1 MPGWLWPSL
10 PFLVLLV
17 LLMFGYPVAF
27 ALAGTGIAFILLSD
41 PRLLE
46 LIPIRIWGN
55 MNEFVLVAV
64 PLFIFMG
71 GLLERSGL
79 ADDLLHTLSLVF
91 GRLRG
96 GLAISV
102 VVVGAIL
109 AATTGI
115 VGASVVTIGLLAL
128 PSMLRQGY
136 SSELATGT
144 IAAAGTLGQLIP
156 PSIVLVVLGDVMG
169 VSVRDLFVGAV
180 FPGLLLVGLYALY
193 IILFAHFRPQGAPP
207 AVLAGTRDRP
217 PPAVLVQR
225 VVRALLPPAFLI
237 LAVLGSIFF
246 GIATPTEAAAVG
258 ALGAMILA
266 WLNGRLTAENL
277 RETAVLTTK
286 LTSMIFIL
294 LTGAN
299 VFSLGLRS
307 IGSDLFVRDLLVGL
321 PGGQMGF
328 VVLTMLIVFVLGF
341 PLEFLEITFIVVPIL
356 TPIIQELG
364 INPIWYAILLAVN
377 LQTAFISP
385 PVGAT
390 LFYLK
395 GVAPPSVT
403 MAHIYRGVMP
413 FIAMQIVA
421 LILLILFPQITL
433 WLPTGTGR

>member
-1 MPGWLWPSL
+1 VPDWLWPSL
-10 PFLVLLV
+10 PFFVLLV
-17 LLMFGYPVAF
+17 LLLIGYPVAF
-27 ALAGTGIAFILLSD
+27 ALAGTGVIFILLSD

-46 LIPIRIWGN
+46 LIPLRIWGN
-55 MNEFVLVAV
+55 MSEFVLVAV

-71 GLLERSGL
+71 GMLERSGL
-79 ADDLLHTLSLVF
+79 ADDLLETLSMIF

-102 VVVGAIL
+102 VAVGAIL

-115 VGASVVTIGLLAL
+115 VGASVVTMGILAL
-128 PSMLRQGY
+128 PPMLRQGY
-136 SSELATGT
+136 SRELSTGT

-169 VSVRDLFVGAV
+169 VSVRDLFLGAV
-180 FPGLLLVGLYALY
+180 LPGFLLVGLYVIY
-193 IILFAHFRPQGAPP
+193 IAVYAYLRPQSAPS
-207 AVLAGTRDRP
+207 AVLADP
-217 PPAVLVQR
+217 LSAVALARR

-266 WLNGRLTAENL
+266 WLNRRLTVGNIK
-277 RETAVLTTK
+277 ETAVLTTK

-294 LTGAN
+294 LAGAT
-299 VFSLGLRS
+299 VFGLGLRA
-307 IGSDLFVRDLLVGL
+307 IGSDLFVRDILVGL
-321 PGGQMGF
+321 PGGQLGF
-328 VVLTMLIVFVLGF
+328 VVTTMLVIFLLGF

-356 TPIIQELG
+356 TPILQELG
-364 INPIWYAILLAVN
+364 INPIWYAILLSVN
-377 LQTAFISP
+377 MQTAFLSP

-395 GVAPPSVT
+395 GVAPPTVT
-403 MAHIYRGVMP
+403 MAHIYRGVIP
-413 FIAMQIVA
+413 FMAIQVVA

-433 WLPTGTGR
+433 WLPMNTGQ

>member
-1 MPGWLWPSL
+1 MPDWLWVSL

-17 LLMFGYPVAF
+17 LLMIGYPVAF
-27 ALAGTGIAFILLSD
+27 ALAGTGIIFILLSD
-41 PRLLE
+41 TRLVE

-71 GLLERSGL
+71 AMLERSGL
-79 ADDLLHTLSLVF
+79 ADDLLETLALIF

-102 VVVGAIL
+102 VIVGAIL

-115 VGASVVTIGLLAL
+115 VGASVVTMGILAL
-128 PSMLRQGY
+128 PVMLRRGY

-144 IAAAGTLGQLIP
+144 IAASGTLGQLIP

-169 VSVRDLFVGAV
+169 VAVRDLFMGAV
-180 FPGLLLVGLYALY
+180 FPGLLLVGLYIVY
-193 IILFAHFRPQGAPP
+193 IVAVSHLRPQAAP
-207 AVLAGTRDRP
+207 AVADLGVVPVVALAR
-217 PPAVLVQR
+217 R
-225 VVRALLPPAFLI
+225 VVHALLPPAFLI
-237 LAVLGSIFF
+237 VAVLGSIFF

-258 ALGAMILA
+258 ALGAMVLA
-266 WLNGRLTAENL
+266 LLNRRLSLKNVT
-277 RETAVLTTK
+277 ETAVLTTK

-299 VFSLGLRS
+299 IFSLALRS
-307 IGSDLFVRDLLVGL
+307 VGSDMFVRDILVGL

-328 VVLTMLIVFVLGF
+328 VVVTMAVIFVLGF

-356 TPIIQELG
+356 TPILEEMG
-364 INPIWYAILLAVN
+364 INPIWYALLMAVN

-395 GVAPPSVT
+395 GVAPRGVT
-403 MAHIYRGVMP
+403 MGQIYRGVMP
-413 FIAMQIVA
+413 FIVLQVLA
-421 LILLILFPQITL
+421 LVLMVLFPQIAL
-433 WLPTGTGR
+433 WLPANTGR

>member
-1 MPGWLWPSL
+1 MAHWFWPSL
-10 PFLVLLV
+10 PFFVLLG
-17 LLMFGYPVAF
+17 LLMVGYPVAF
-27 ALAGTGIAFILLSD
+27 ALAGTGIIFILLSD

-79 ADDLLHTLSLVF
+79 ADDLLDTLSQVF

-96 GLAISV
+96 GLAIAV

-115 VGASVVTIGLLAL
+115 VGASVVTMGILAL
-128 PSMLRQGY
+128 PPMLRQGY
-136 SSELATGT
+136 SRELATGT

-169 VSVRDLFVGAV
+169 VSVRDLFLGAV
-180 FPGLLLVGLYALY
+180 FPGLLLVGLYVAYIVLY
-193 IILFAHFRPQGAPP
+193 AHLRPQSAPP
-207 AVLAGTRDRP
+207 AVLAGTRDAL
-217 PPAVLVQR
+217 PPAVLAQR

-258 ALGAMILA
+258 AFGAMILA
-266 WLNGRLTAENL
+266 WLNGRLTAGNL
-277 RETAVLTTK
+277 RETAILTTR

-299 VFSLGLRS
+299 IFSLALRS
-307 IGSDLFVRDLLVGL
+307 MGSDLLVRDMLVGL

-328 VVLTMLIVFVLGF
+328 VLITMVVVFLLGF

-364 INPIWYAILLAVN
+364 INPVWYAILLGVN

-395 GVAPPSVT
+395 GVSPLSVT

-413 FIAMQIVA
+413 FVAIQILA
-421 LILLILFPQITL
+421 LGLLILFPQISL
-433 WLPTGTGR
+433 WLPTNAGR

>member
-1 MPGWLWPSL
+1 VPQWLWASL
-10 PFLVLLV
+10 PFLILLV
-17 LLMFGYPVAF
+17 LLMIGYPVAF
-27 ALAGTGIAFILLSD
+27 SLAGVGIIFILLSD

-46 LIPIRIWGN
+46 LIPMRIWGN

-71 GLLERSGL
+71 AMLERSGL
-79 ADDLLHTLSLVF
+79 ADDLLETLSLIF
-91 GRLRG
+91 GRLQG

-115 VGASVVTIGLLAL
+115 VGASVVTMGILAL
-128 PSMLRQGY
+128 PAMLRRKY
-136 SSELATGT
+136 SPELATGT

-169 VSVRDLFVGAV
+169 VAVRDLFVGAV
-180 FPGLLLVGLYALY
+180 IPGLLLVGLYIVY
-193 IILFAHFRPQGAPP
+193 IVAVSHLRPQAAPP
-207 AVLAGTRDRP
+207 APDLGAVPLPVLAR
-217 PPAVLVQR
+217 R
-225 VVRALLPPAFLI
+225 VAHALLPPAFLI
-237 LAVLGSIFF
+237 MAVLGSIFF

-258 ALGAMILA
+258 AFGAIVLA
-266 WLNGRLTAENL
+266 FLNRRLSLTNVT
-277 RETAVLTTK
+277 ETAILTTK

-299 VFSLGLRS
+299 IFSLALRS
-307 IGSDLFVRDLLVGL
+307 MGSDLFVRDILVGL
-321 PGGQMGF
+321 PGGPMGF
-328 VVLTMLIVFVLGF
+328 VVVTMVVIFLLGF

-356 TPIIQELG
+356 SPILEELG
-364 INPIWYAILLAVN
+364 INPIWYALLMAVN

-395 GVAPPSVT
+395 GVAPPGVT
-403 MAHIYRGVMP
+403 MGQIYRGVMP
-413 FIAMQIVA
+413 FIALQVLA
-421 LILLILFPQITL
+421 LVLMILFPQIAL
-433 WLPTGTGR
+433 WLPANTGR